1 MLLPV
6 AIRRI
11 VFKNCDERQPAAS
24 QIKREAEQLQLH
36 FKKLVR
42 KPSVQPLRYYSHRTG
57 QLLDILDLTILVLSV
72 L

>member
-42 KPSVQPLRYYSHRTG
+42 KPSVQPLRYYYRTG
-57 QLLDILDLTILVLSV
+57 QLLDILELTILVLSV